1 MEQDADLLV
10 WREGVA
16 GRLRLN
22 RPQALNA
29 LTHDMALGIE
39 KALLEWRD
47 DDAVKLVIIDAAGD
61 KAFCAGGDI
70 QQLYALGKAGDY
82 DPARKFWAEEYRL
95 NALIANYP
103 KPYVAI
109 MDGITMGGGVGVG
122 AHGSHRIV
130 TERTMLAMPEVGI
143 GFLPDVGGTW
153 LLSRAPGKTGY
164 YLGMT
169 GARMDAADAI
179 YAGFADTYMESG
191 KLDAFAAKLAE
202 SADVVPVIAEFATRP
217 PESQLAAARTGIND
231 AFGQSGPVAIANRL
245 EIMTNAGSDWAA
257 AALAPAHSLGDVDR
271 LAERVGVPDGASARR
286 EVHQRGRRPRGR
298 GRGGDGVD
306 VDVAGEPLGGS
317 GHRRRRA
324 SRDLHN
330 VLLRTGDPPGRRTLQ
345 AQMAGSRAARKRS
358 AIEN

>member
-1 MEQDADLLV
+1 MTETAREDLLV

-47 DDAVKLVIIDAAGD
+47 DEAVKLVIIDATGD

-82 DPARKFWAEEYRL
+82 EPARRFWAEEYRL

-103 KPYVAI
+103 KPYVAV
-109 MDGITMGGGVGVG
+109 MDGITMGGGVGVA

-130 TERTMLAMPEVGI
+130 TERTMLAMPEVTI

-153 LLSRAPGKTGY
+153 LLSRAPGRTGH

-169 GARMDAADAI
+169 GARMDGADAI
-179 YAGFADTYMESG
+179 YAGFADSYIESG
-191 KLDAFAAKLAE
+191 KLGAFAAKLAE
-202 SADVVPVIAEFATRP
+202 GMDVGAAVAEFASAP
-217 PESQLAAARTGIND
+217 PAGKLEAARAEIDD
-231 AFGQSGPVAIANRL
+231 AFGRGNAVNIANRL
-245 EIMTNAGSDWAA
+245 EAMANSGSEWAA
-257 AALAPAHSLGDVDR
+257 DALKGLRRAAPLSAASTFEALRRAQDFSSIEQCLALEYRFSHRVLEGHDFLEGVRAAVIDKDRNPQWQPKRLEDIAPDMVDTMLGPLGD
-271 LAERVGVPDGASARR
+271 AEWTP
-286 EVHQRGRRPRGR
+286 Q
-298 GRGGDGVD
+298 
-306 VDVAGEPLGGS
+306 
-317 GHRRRRA
+317 
-324 SRDLHN
+324 
-330 VLLRTGDPPGRRTLQ
+330 
-345 AQMAGSRAARKRS
+345 
-358 AIEN
+358 